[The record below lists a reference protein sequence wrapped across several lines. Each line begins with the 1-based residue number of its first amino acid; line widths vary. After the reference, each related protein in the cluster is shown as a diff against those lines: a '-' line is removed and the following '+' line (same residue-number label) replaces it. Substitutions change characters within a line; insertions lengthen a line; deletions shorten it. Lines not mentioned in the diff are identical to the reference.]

1 MSSDD
6 AKLFPDFLGF
16 KYHTFSTV
24 WCDRGFNLS
33 NTDLVDKKGM
43 EYMKERITHEKPGH
57 QKIIR
62 EPKKLEHGWD
72 QS

>member
-1 MSSDD
+1 MRNYFRISSVPSTI
-6 AKLFPDFLGF
+6 L
-16 KYHTFSTV
+16 FSTI
-24 WCDRGFNLS
+24 WRDRGSNLL